1 MYLKRLHISTVFL
14 LNWVVGLG
22 VGMKVSTPEKMSV
35 EFITNYL
42 KWQFPLKANIFT
54 NVGQCFTLNL
64 GSKLNIEDL
73 PMTTIDLNN
82 QLFKQRR
89 RIGIGIGGAA
99 TNNCFLVFI
108 GGKYLKDIAAV
119 MEMLE
124 TISENIGLLPTATF
138 VLNTKKRDYD
148 ISINSSFSLV
158 KCVHFIYF
166 YSM

>member
-1 MYLKRLHISTVFL
+1 M
-14 LNWVVGLG
+14 
-22 VGMKVSTPEKMSV
+22 
-35 EFITNYL
+35 
-42 KWQFPLKANIFT
+42 
-54 NVGQCFTLNL
+54 
-64 GSKLNIEDL
+64 
-73 PMTTIDLNN
+73 
-82 QLFKQRR
+82 
-89 RIGIGIGGAA
+89 
-99 TNNCFLVFI
+99 FI